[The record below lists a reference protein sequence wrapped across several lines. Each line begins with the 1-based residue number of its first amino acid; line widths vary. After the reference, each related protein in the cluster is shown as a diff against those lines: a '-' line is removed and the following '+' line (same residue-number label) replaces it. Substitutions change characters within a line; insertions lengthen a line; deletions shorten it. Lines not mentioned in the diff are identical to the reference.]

1 MFWFHLSNAVLPFT
15 ILISVL
21 RMLIAPGAV
30 SNTAFL
36 CAHKYSGTANVAEML
51 LESSQ
56 EYPSNNSF
64 LGWKYFQKPAR
75 FCLMGKI

>member
-1 MFWFHLSNAVLPFT
+1 MSLFHLSIAVVPFT

-21 RMLIAPGAV
+21 RMLIAPGAA
-30 SNTAFL
+30 SNTDLL

-51 LESSQ
+51 LEPSQ

-64 LGWKYFQKPAR
+64 LGWKCFQKPAR
-75 FCLMGKI
+75 VCLMGKI

>member
-1 MFWFHLSNAVLPFT
+1 MVPFT

-21 RMLIAPGAV
+21 RMVNAPGAA
-30 SNTAFL
+30 SNTELL

-51 LESSQ
+51 LASSQ

-64 LGWKYFQKPAR
+64 PGWKYFQKPAR
-75 FCLMGKI
+75 ACLTGKV